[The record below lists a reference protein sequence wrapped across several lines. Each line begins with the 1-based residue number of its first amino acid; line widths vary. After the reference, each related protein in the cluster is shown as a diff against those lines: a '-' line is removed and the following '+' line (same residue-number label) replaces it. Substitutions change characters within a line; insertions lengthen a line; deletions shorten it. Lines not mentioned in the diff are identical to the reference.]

1 MAGYSPLSPLSPMV
15 IKTEITYQS
24 RTVKYFSEDLKVSLG
39 LPLQMILIPSGSFKM
54 GAPDGEEGSGKNE
67 KPQHEVNVSS
77 FLMSRY
83 PITQEQWRAVAER
96 TDLKAAADYK
106 LEPNPSRFQ
115 EDYDKEGDRQKRPVE
130 NVSWQDALVFC
141 ARLSELTGRS
151 YSLPSEAQW
160 EYACRAGTETP
171 FHFGESITTDLA
183 NYLGTDNEWKGNYGR
198 GPKGIYRE
206 QTTPVDYFKAPNA
219 FGLSDMHGNVWEWCL
234 DPWHE
239 NYKGAPEDGRVWDE
253 GRESLYEDT
262 SKNIDVLLKD
272 DRDHVLRGGSW
283 NLNPD
288 DCRSACRYCSN
299 RDARTFVSGFRVM
312 CRSGRT

>member
-1 MAGYSPLSPLSPMV
+1 MV
-15 IKTEITYQS
+15 IKAEITYQS
-24 RTVKYFSEDLKVSLG
+24 KTVKYFPEDLKANLS
-39 LPLQMILIPSGSFKM
+39 LPLQMILIPGGSFKM
-54 GAPDGEEGSGKNE
+54 GAPDGEEGSSGDE

-96 TDLKAAADYK
+96 TDLKVAANHK
-106 LEPNPSRFQ
+106 LDPNPSYFKK
-115 EDYDKEGDRQKRPVE
+115 DYEKEGDRQKRPVE
-130 NVSWQDALVFC
+130 SVSWQDALVFC

-183 NYLGTDNEWKGNYGR
+183 NYRGTDNEQYSWKGNYGR
-198 GPKGIYRE
+198 APKGIYRE

-234 DPWHE
+234 DPWHD
-239 NYKGAPEDGRVWDE
+239 NYKGAPQDGKVWDE
-253 GRESLYEDT
+253 GKESLYEDI

-272 DRDHVLRGGSW
+272 NRTYVLRGGSW
-283 NLNPD
+283 YNDPWY
-288 DCRSACRYCSN
+288 CRSAYRDYDDC
-299 RDARTFVSGFRVM
+299 DARSDLNGFRVM

>member
-1 MAGYSPLSPLSPMV
+1 MV
-15 IKTEITYQS
+15 IKAEITYQS
-24 RTVKYFSEDLKVSLG
+24 KTVKYFPEDLKANLS
-39 LPLQMILIPSGSFKM
+39 LPLQMILIPSGSLKM
-54 GAPDGEEGSGKNE
+54 GAPDGEEGSSGDE

-83 PITQEQWRAVAER
+83 PITQEQWRVVAER
-96 TDLKAAADYK
+96 TDLKVAANHK
-106 LEPNPSRFQ
+106 LDPNPSYFK
-115 EDYDKEGDRQKRPVE
+115 EDYEKEGDRQKRPVE
-130 NVSWQDALVFC
+130 SVSWQDALVFC

-171 FHFGESITTDLA
+171 FHFGESITTNLA
-183 NYLGTDNEWKGNYGR
+183 NYRGTDNEEYSWKGNYGR

-239 NYKGAPEDGRVWDE
+239 NYEEAPRDGRVWDE
-253 GRESLYEDT
+253 GKESLYEDI

-272 DRDHVLRGGSW
+272 DRTCVLRGGSW
-283 NLNPD
+283 DYDPWY
-288 DCRSACRYCSN
+288 CRSAYRFN
-299 RDARTFVSGFRVM
+299 NGRDARNYDYGFRVM

>member
-1 MAGYSPLSPLSPMV
+1 MV
-15 IKTEITYQS
+15 IKAEITYQS
-24 RTVKYFSEDLKVSLG
+24 KTVKYFTEDLKTNLS
-39 LPLQMILIPSGSFKM
+39 LPLQMILIPRGSLKM
-54 GAPDGEEGSGKNE
+54 GAPDGEEGSGE
-67 KPQHEVNVSS
+67 GETPQHKVNVSS

-96 TDLKAAADYK
+96 TDLKVAANHK
-106 LEPNPSRFQ
+106 LVPNPSYFK
-115 EDYDKEGDRQKRPVE
+115 EDYEKEGDRQKRPVE
-130 NVSWQDALVFC
+130 SVSWQDALVFC

-183 NYLGTDNEWKGNYGR
+183 NYRGTDNKEYSWKGKYGR

-234 DPWHE
+234 HPWHE
-239 NYKGAPEDGRVWDE
+239 NYKGAPQDGRIWDE
-253 GRESLYEDT
+253 GKESLYEDI

-272 DRDHVLRGGSW
+272 DKTHVLRGGSW
-283 NLNPD
+283 LIFPD
-288 DCRSACRYCSN
+288 DCRCAYRLNYN
-299 RDARTFVSGFRVM
+299 RDARYYNFGFRVM

>member
-1 MAGYSPLSPLSPMV
+1 MV
-15 IKTEITYQS
+15 IKPEITYQS
-24 RTVKYFSEDLKVSLG
+24 KTVKYFTEDLKANLS
-39 LPLQMILIPSGSFKM
+39 LPLEMILIPRGSFKM
-54 GAPDGEEGSGKNE
+54 GAPDGEEGSSEDE
-67 KPQHEVNVSS
+67 KPQQEVNVSS

-96 TDLKAAADYK
+96 TDLKVAANHK
-106 LEPNPSRFQ
+106 LEPNPSYFK
-115 EDYDKEGDRQKRPVE
+115 EDYEKEGDRQKRPVE
-130 NVSWQDALVFC
+130 SVSWQDALVFC

-283 NLNPD
+283 SLDPD
-288 DCRSACRYCSN
+288 YCRSAYRNLNN
-299 RDARTFVSGFRVM
+299 RVARGYPYGFRVM

>member
-1 MAGYSPLSPLSPMV
+1 MV
-15 IKTEITYQS
+15 IKAEITYQS
-24 RTVKYFSEDLKVSLG
+24 KTVKYFPEDLKANLS
-39 LPLQMILIPSGSFKM
+39 LPLQMILIPRGSFKM
-54 GAPDGEEGSGKNE
+54 GAPDGEEGSGEDE

-96 TDLKAAADYK
+96 TDLKAAANHK
-106 LEPNPSRFQ
+106 LDPNPSYFK
-115 EDYDKEGDRQKRPVE
+115 EDYEKEGDRQKRPVE
-130 NVSWQDALVFC
+130 SVSWQDALVFC

-183 NYLGTDNEWKGNYGR
+183 NYPGTDNEQYSWKGNYGR

-234 DPWHE
+234 DPWHD
-239 NYKGAPEDGRVWDE
+239 NYKGAPQDGKVWDE
-253 GRESLYEDT
+253 GKESLYEDI

-272 DRDHVLRGGSW
+272 NRTYVLRGGSW
-283 NLNPD
+283 YNNPWY
-288 DCRSACRYCSN
+288 CRSASRNFNN
-299 RDARTFVSGFRVM
+299 RDARNLNVGFRVM

>member
-1 MAGYSPLSPLSPMV
+1 MV
-15 IKTEITYQS
+15 IKAEITYQS
-24 RTVKYFSEDLKVSLG
+24 KTVKYFTEDLKANLS
-39 LPLQMILIPSGSFKM
+39 LPLEMILIPRGSFKM
-54 GAPDGEEGSGKNE
+54 GAPDGEEGSSGDE

-96 TDLKAAADYK
+96 TDLKVAADYK
-106 LEPNPSRFQ
+106 LDPNPSRFQ
-115 EDYDKEGDRQKRPVE
+115 EDYEKEGDRQKRPVE
-130 NVSWQDALVFC
+130 SVSWQDALVFC

-183 NYLGTDNEWKGNYGR
+183 NYRGTDNEEYSWKGNYGR
-198 GPKGIYRE
+198 GPKGIYR
-206 QTTPVDYFKAPNA
+206 QKTTPVDYFKAPNA

-234 DPWHE
+234 DPWHG
-239 NYKGAPEDGRVWDE
+239 NYKGAPQDGRVWDE
-253 GRESLYEDT
+253 GKESLYEDI

-272 DRDHVLRGGSW
+272 DRTHVLRGGSW
-283 NLNPD
+283 FFNPD
-288 DCRSACRYCSN
+288 ICRSAYRYYYI
-299 RDARTFVSGFRVM
+299 RDARYYNSGFRVM

>member
-1 MAGYSPLSPLSPMV
+1 MV
-15 IKTEITYQS
+15 IKAEITYQS
-24 RTVKYFSEDLKVSLG
+24 KTVKYFTEDLKTNLS

-54 GAPDGEEGSGKNE
+54 GAPDEEEGSRKKE

-83 PITQEQWRAVAER
+83 PITQEQWRVVAER
-96 TDLKAAADYK
+96 TDLKVAANHK
-106 LEPNPSRFQ
+106 LEPNPSIFQ
-115 EDYDKEGDRQKRPVE
+115 EDYEKEGDRQKRPVE
-130 NVSWQDALVFC
+130 MVTWQDALVFC

-183 NYLGTDNEWKGNYGR
+183 NYLGMDNDWKGNYGR

-234 DPWHE
+234 DPSYPWYE

-272 DRDHVLRGGSW
+272 DRNYVLHGGSW
-283 NLNPD
+283 SSNPSA
-288 DCRSACRYCSN
+288 CRSAYRNDNN
-299 RDARTFVSGFRVM
+299 RDARHNSYGFRVM